1 MRSIDA
7 LYLLFAV
14 AHPVSELVG
23 RTNLRTFLNRAYYRT
38 DREDFPINKIMGIT
52 GSLLVLALLV
62 APLLASLF
70 FGADSAVVEVLWY
83 LTFGL
88 VLADVIQHA
97 THCVARPRDPAPW
110 VHLVTIL
117 GVLVSLLLIVAPG
130 RDVLQ
135 THYLLPLL
143 LGTLVIFGNW
153 LNNSRIANLGGEVS
167 AGQVAKP

>member
-23 RTNLRTFLNRAYYRT
+23 RTNLRTFMNKAYYRT
-38 DREDFPINKIMGIT
+38 DREDFPINKLKGIA
-52 GSLLVLALLV
+52 GSWLVLALLV

-70 FGADSAVVEVLWY
+70 FATDSGVVEFFWY
-83 LTFGL
+83 LAFGV
-88 VLADVIQHA
+88 VLADLIQHA
-97 THCVARPRDPAPW
+97 THSVARPRDPAPW
-110 VHLVTIL
+110 VHLITIL
-117 GVLVSLLLIVAPG
+117 GVLVLLLLIVAPG

-143 LGTLVIFGNW
+143 LGTLIIFGNW
-153 LNNSRIANLGGEVS
+153 FNNSRIANLGGGVS
-167 AGQVAKP
+167 TGQVVKP